1 MSSKFRPCTGFFVY
15 FDPLYTKSMDIN
27 SEILGG
33 GGVVTEFE
41 IQGFTVTTQ
50 YVKRNC
56 YSTLERKPS
65 LNVRRNCMESS
76 KQRWGQENTNLG
88 HLTTTQ
94 RSIIFARVNVD
105 SSFLIHQGKVKLLN
119 MTATHSVIC
128 GDRISLITTN
138 NWSLYISPSIYMQN

>member
-1 MSSKFRPCTGFFVY
+1 MIRQSELKVPTMHCFFC
-15 FDPLYTKSMDIN
+15 MDIS
-27 SEILGG
+27 SEIWGGRGG
-33 GGVVTEFE
+33 GVTEFE
-41 IQGFTVTTQ
+41 IQGFTVTTP
-50 YVKRNC
+50 YVMRNC
-56 YSTLERKPS
+56 YSALERKPS

-119 MTATHSVIC
+119 MTAIHSVIC

-138 NWSLYISPSIYMQN
+138 NWSLYISPSIYMHN